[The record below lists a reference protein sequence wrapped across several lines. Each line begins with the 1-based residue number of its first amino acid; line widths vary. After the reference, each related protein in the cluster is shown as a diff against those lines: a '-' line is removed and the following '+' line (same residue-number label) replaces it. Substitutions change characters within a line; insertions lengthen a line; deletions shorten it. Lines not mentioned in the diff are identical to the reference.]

1 LKDKKGW
8 LLFLKSAL
16 PIGGIMFK
24 RILIANRGEIACRI
38 MKTAKSMAI
47 ETVAVYSE
55 ADRSSLHVK
64 QADFAEY
71 IGPAP
76 ASESYL
82 DIDAIIGAAKKWQAD
97 AIHPGYGF
105 LSENPKLAKACS
117 ENGIVFIG
125 PSTSAIEAMGSKSQ
139 AKAIMSNANV
149 PLVPGYH
156 GEDNSVKHLLA
167 EADKIGYPVMLK
179 ATQGGGGKGMRVVNS
194 PAEMPLAIDGAQRE
208 ALSSFGDKQLLI
220 EKCILQ
226 PRHVEVQVFADQ
238 HGHCVYLSDRD
249 CSIQRRHQK
258 VVEEAPAPGLS
269 DELRRRMGEAAV
281 QAAQA
286 IDYVGAGT
294 VEFLLDSRG
303 QFYFMEMNTR
313 LQVEHPVTELI
324 TGVDLVEWQFKVAA
338 GEHLPISQSEITHNG
353 HAIELR
359 IYAED
364 AENDFMPSTGRIDY
378 LKEPVSDSNIRL
390 ASVRVDSGITQ
401 GDTISEYYDPM
412 ISKLIVWGQTRDIAL
427 KQLKQ
432 ALTHYHV
439 RGVTTNIGYLHSIVS
454 QPAFAEI
461 ELDTGFLIQHQQ
473 GIREQQNVSDSIWLT
488 LTAIARWNSLKSEA
502 AIASKNSNTELPAP
516 TKQGFRLS
524 GKDVYRFNFTDANTN
539 HQVRLYHLYKGTET
553 QHPENFTIQCGEER
567 HQVSL
572 LEQGSQFIVDIDNV
586 RYIFST
592 LNDDQKT
599 TVFYLGQQRT
609 FTHQPSFEPAKGKDD
624 ELSPTAPLNGVIS
637 AVMVAKGDKVAAG
650 DPLLVLEAMKMEY
663 TITAPVAAT
672 VDDVFY
678 QHGDQVQHGSILLH
692 LASVSENACEEKELE
707 YAASEG

>member
-1 LKDKKGW
+1 MR
-8 LLFLKSAL
+8 FLKSAP

-24 RILIANRGEIACRI
+24 RILIANRGEIAYRI
-38 MKTAKSMAI
+38 IKTAKSMAI

-64 QADFAEY
+64 QADFAEF

-139 AKAIMSNANV
+139 AKAIMSEANV

-156 GEDNSVKHLLA
+156 GTDNSVEHLSA
-167 EADKIGYPVMLK
+167 EAEKIGYPVMLK

-194 PAEMPLAIDGAQRE
+194 AAEMPLAIDGAQRE

-238 HGHCVYLSDRD
+238 HGNCVYLSDRD

-269 DELRRRMGEAAV
+269 DELRKQMGEAAV

-338 GEHLPISQSEITHNG
+338 GEHLPISQSKITHNG
-353 HAIELR
+353 HSIELR

-364 AENDFMPSTGRIDY
+364 ADNDFMPSTGRIDY
-378 LKEPVSDSNIRL
+378 LHEPVSDRNVRL
-390 ASVRVDSGITQ
+390 AYMRVDSGVTQ

-432 ALTHYHV
+432 ALTQYHV
-439 RGVTTNIGYLHSIVS
+439 RGVTTNIGYLHSIIS
-454 QPAFAEI
+454 QPAFADI
-461 ELDTGFLIQHQQ
+461 KLDTGFLVTHQQ
-473 GIREQQNVSDSIWLT
+473 SINEQQSVSDSIWLT
-488 LTAIARWNSLKSEA
+488 LASVARWNVLTSKSG
-502 AIASKNSNTELPAP
+502 NSTLPAP

-524 GKDVYRFNFTDANTN
+524 VNNVYRFNFTDANAN
-539 HQVRLYHLYKGTET
+539 HQVRLQQSSQDTEA
-553 QHPENFTIQCGEER
+553 HFTVGCGEEL
-567 HQVSL
+567 HQVTL
-572 LEQGSQFIVDIDNV
+572 LESGNQFIADIDNV
-586 RYIFST
+586 RYTFNA
-592 LNDDQKT
+592 LNYEQKT

-609 FTHQPSFEPAKGKDD
+609 FAHQPSFESPKGKDD

-637 AVMVAKGDKVAAG
+637 AVMVNKGDKVAAG

-672 VDDVFY
+672 VDEVFY

-692 LASVSENACEEKELE
+692 LISAPDNVCEDKEHE
-707 YAASEG
+707 YATSEG

>member
-1 LKDKKGW
+1 
-8 LLFLKSAL
+8 
-16 PIGGIMFK
+16 MFK

-38 MKTAKSMAI
+38 IKTAKSMAI

-64 QADFAEY
+64 QADFAEF

-117 ENGIVFIG
+117 ENDIVFIG
-125 PSTSAIEAMGSKSQ
+125 PSTSAIAAMGSKSQ
-139 AKAIMSNANV
+139 AKAIMSEANV

-156 GEDNSVKHLLA
+156 GTDNSVEHLLA
-167 EADKIGYPVMLK
+167 EAEKIGYPVMLK

-194 PAEMPLAIDGAQRE
+194 AAEMPLAIDGAQRE
-208 ALSSFGDKQLLI
+208 ALLSFGDKQLLI

-238 HGHCVYLSDRD
+238 HGNCVYLSDRD

-269 DELRRRMGEAAV
+269 NELRKQMGKAAV

-338 GEHLPISQSEITHNG
+338 DEHLPISQSEITHNG
-353 HAIELR
+353 HSIELR

-364 AENDFMPSTGRIDY
+364 ADNDFMPSTGRIDY
-378 LKEPVSDSNIRL
+378 LHEPTSDSNVRL
-390 ASVRVDSGITQ
+390 ACVRVDSGVTQ

-432 ALTHYHV
+432 ALTQYHV
-439 RGVTTNIGYLHSIVS
+439 RGVTTNIGYLQSIIS
-454 QPAFAEI
+454 QPAFANI
-461 ELDTGFLIQHQQ
+461 ELDTGFLVTHQQ
-473 GIREQQNVSDSIWLT
+473 SINEQQSVSDSIWLT
-488 LTAIARWNSLKSEA
+488 LAAVARWNALTAKSG
-502 AIASKNSNTELPAP
+502 SSTLPAP

-524 GKDVYRFNFTDANTN
+524 VANVYRFNFTDANAN
-539 HQVRLYHLYKGTET
+539 HQVRLQQSSQDTGSH
-553 QHPENFTIQCGEER
+553 FTVRCGEEL
-567 HQVSL
+567 HQVIL
-572 LEQGSQFIVDIDNV
+572 LESESQFIVDIDSV
-586 RYIFST
+586 RYTFNA
-592 LNDDQKT
+592 LNDEQKT
-599 TVFYLGQQRT
+599 TLFYLGQQRT
-609 FTHQPSFEPAKGKDD
+609 FAHQPSFESAKGQDD

-637 AVMVAKGDKVAAG
+637 AVMVNKGDEVAAG

-663 TITAPVAAT
+663 TITAPVAAII
-672 VDDVFY
+672 DEVFY
-678 QHGDQVQHGSILLH
+678 QHGDQVQHGSVLLH
-692 LASVSENACEEKELE
+692 LVSALENVCEDKERE
-707 YAASEG
+707 YATSEG

>member
-1 LKDKKGW
+1 
-8 LLFLKSAL
+8 
-16 PIGGIMFK
+16 MFK

-38 MKTAKSMAI
+38 IKTAKSMAI

-64 QADFAEY
+64 HADFAEF

-105 LSENPKLAKACS
+105 LSENPKLAKACN

-139 AKAIMSNANV
+139 AKAIMSKANV

-156 GEDNSVKHLLA
+156 GTDNSVEHLLA
-167 EADKIGYPVMLK
+167 EAEKIGYPVMLK

-194 PAEMPLAIDGAQRE
+194 AAEMPLAIDGAQRE

-238 HGHCVYLSDRD
+238 HGNCVYLSDRD

-269 DELRRRMGEAAV
+269 YELRKQMGEAAV

-338 GEHLPISQSEITHNG
+338 GEHLPISQSKITHNG
-353 HAIELR
+353 HSIELR

-364 AENDFMPSTGRIDY
+364 ADNDFMPSTGRIDY
-378 LKEPVSDSNIRL
+378 LHEPVSDRNVRL
-390 ASVRVDSGITQ
+390 AHVRVDSGVTQ

-432 ALTHYHV
+432 ALTQYHV
-439 RGVTTNIGYLHSIVS
+439 CGVTTNIGYLHSIVS
-454 QPAFAEI
+454 QPAFANI
-461 ELDTGFLIQHQQ
+461 ELDTGFLVTHQQ
-473 GIREQQNVSDSIWLT
+473 SINEQQSVSDSIWLT
-488 LTAIARWNSLKSEA
+488 LATVARWNVLTSKSG
-502 AIASKNSNTELPAP
+502 SSTLPSP
-516 TKQGFRLS
+516 TKRGFRLS
-524 GKDVYRFNFTDANTN
+524 VDNVYRFNFTDANAN
-539 HQVRLYHLYKGTET
+539 HQVRLQQSSQDTEA
-553 QHPENFTIQCGEER
+553 HFTVRCGEEL
-567 HQVSL
+567 HQVTL
-572 LEQGSQFIVDIDNV
+572 LESDNPFIVGIDNV
-586 RYIFST
+586 RYIFNA
-592 LNDDQKT
+592 LNDEQKT
-599 TVFYLGQQRT
+599 TLFYLGQQRT
-609 FTHQPSFEPAKGKDD
+609 FAHQPSFESPKGKDD

-637 AVMVAKGDKVAAG
+637 AVMVNKGDKVAAG

-672 VDDVFY
+672 VDEVFY

-692 LASVSENACEEKELE
+692 LISAPDNVCEDKEHE
-707 YAASEG
+707 YATSEG

>member
-1 LKDKKGW
+1 
-8 LLFLKSAL
+8 
-16 PIGGIMFK
+16 MFK

-38 MKTAKSMAI
+38 IKTAKSMAI

-55 ADRSSLHVK
+55 ADRSCLHVK
-64 QADFAEY
+64 QADFAEF

-139 AKAIMSNANV
+139 AKAIMSEANV

-156 GEDNSVKHLLA
+156 GTDNSVEHLLA
-167 EADKIGYPVMLK
+167 EAEKIGYPVMLK

-194 PAEMPLAIDGAQRE
+194 AAEMPLAIDGAQRE

-238 HGHCVYLSDRD
+238 HGNCVYLSDRD

-258 VVEEAPAPGLS
+258 VVEEAPAPGLG
-269 DELRRRMGEAAV
+269 DELRKQMGEAAV

-294 VEFLLDSRG
+294 VEFLLDSSG
-303 QFYFMEMNTR
+303 EFYFMEMNTR

-324 TGVDLVEWQFKVAA
+324 TGVDLVEWQFKIAA

-353 HAIELR
+353 HSIELR

-364 AENDFMPSTGRIDY
+364 ADNDFMPSTGRIDY
-378 LKEPVSDSNIRL
+378 LQEPISDSNVRL
-390 ASVRVDSGITQ
+390 ACVRVDSGVTQ

-412 ISKLIVWGQTRDIAL
+412 ISKLIVWGQTRNIAL

-432 ALTHYHV
+432 ALTQYHV
-439 RGVTTNIGYLHSIVS
+439 CGVTTNIGYLHSIIS

-461 ELDTGFLIQHQQ
+461 ELDTGFLVTHQQ
-473 GIREQQNVSDSIWLT
+473 GISEQQSVSDSIWLT
-488 LTAIARWNSLKSEA
+488 LATVARWNVLTSKSG
-502 AIASKNSNTELPAP
+502 SSTLPSP
-516 TKQGFRLS
+516 TTQGFRLS
-524 GKDVYRFNFTDANTN
+524 VDNVYRFNFTDANAN
-539 HQVRLYHLYKGTET
+539 HQVRLQQSSQETGALHLN
-553 QHPENFTIQCGEER
+553 HFTVRCGEEL
-567 HQVSL
+567 HQVTL
-572 LEQGSQFIVDIDNV
+572 LEKDNQFIVNIDDV
-586 RYIFST
+586 RYAFNA
-592 LNDDQKT
+592 LNNEQKT
-599 TVFYLGQQRT
+599 TLFYLGQQRT
-609 FTHQPSFEPAKGKDD
+609 FAHQPNFESVNNKDD

-637 AVMVAKGDKVAAG
+637 AVMVNKGDKVAAG

-672 VDDVFY
+672 VDEVFY

-692 LASVSENACEEKELE
+692 LASAPENISEDKERE
-707 YAASEG
+707 YAANEG

>member
-1 LKDKKGW
+1 
-8 LLFLKSAL
+8 
-16 PIGGIMFK
+16 MFK

-38 MKTAKSMAI
+38 IKTAKSMAI

-64 QADFAEY
+64 QADFAEF

-117 ENGIVFIG
+117 ENAIVFIG

-139 AKAIMSNANV
+139 AKAIMSEANV

-156 GEDNSVKHLLA
+156 GTDNSVEHLLA
-167 EADKIGYPVMLK
+167 EAEKIGYPVMLK

-194 PAEMPLAIDGAQRE
+194 AAEMQLAIDGAQRE

-238 HGHCVYLSDRD
+238 HGNCVYLSDRD

-269 DELRRRMGEAAV
+269 DELRQQMGEAAV

-338 GEHLPISQSEITHNG
+338 GKHLPISQSEITHNG
-353 HAIELR
+353 HSIELR

-364 AENDFMPSTGRIDY
+364 ADNDFMPSTGRIDY
-378 LKEPVSDSNIRL
+378 LHEPTSDNDVRL
-390 ASVRVDSGITQ
+390 AFVRVDSGVTQ

-432 ALTHYHV
+432 ALTQYHV
-439 RGVTTNIGYLHSIVS
+439 RGVTTNIGYLHSIIS

-461 ELDTGFLIQHQQ
+461 ELDTGFLITHQQ
-473 GIREQQNVSDSIWLT
+473 GINEQQSVADSIWLT
-488 LTAIARWNSLKSEA
+488 LAAVARWNDLISKSD
-502 AIASKNSNTELPAP
+502 SSTLPAP
-516 TKQGFRLS
+516 TTQGFRLS
-524 GKDVYRFNFTDANTN
+524 VDNVYRFNFTDANAN
-539 HQVRLYHLYKGTET
+539 HQVRLQQSSQDTGAH
-553 QHPENFTIQCGEER
+553 FTVRCGEEL
-567 HQVSL
+567 HQVTL
-572 LEQGSQFIVDIDNV
+572 LEKDGQFIVDIDEV
-586 RYIFST
+586 RYIFNA
-592 LNDDQKT
+592 LNDEPKT
-599 TVFYLGQQRT
+599 TLFYLGQQRT
-609 FTHQPSFEPAKGKDD
+609 FAHQPSFESPKGKED
-624 ELSPTAPLNGVIS
+624 ELSPTAPLNGIIS
-637 AVMVAKGDKVAAG
+637 AVMVNKGDEVAAG

-672 VDDVFY
+672 VDEVFY

-692 LASVSENACEEKELE
+692 LISAPDNVCEDKEHE
-707 YAASEG
+707 YAISEG

>member
-1 LKDKKGW
+1 
-8 LLFLKSAL
+8 
-16 PIGGIMFK
+16 MFK

-38 MKTAKSMAI
+38 IKTAKSMAI

-64 QADFAEY
+64 QADFAEF

-82 DIDAIIGAAKKWQAD
+82 DIDAIIDAAKKWQAD

-125 PSTSAIEAMGSKSQ
+125 PPTSAIEAMGSKSQ
-139 AKAIMSNANV
+139 AKAIMSEANV

-156 GEDNSVKHLLA
+156 GTDNSVEHLSA
-167 EADKIGYPVMLK
+167 EAEKIGYPVMLK

-194 PAEMPLAIDGAQRE
+194 AAELPLAIDGAQRE
-208 ALSSFGDKQLLI
+208 ALSSFGDKQLLV

-238 HGHCVYLSDRD
+238 HGNCVYLSDRD

-269 DELRRRMGEAAV
+269 DELRKQMGEAAV

-286 IDYVGAGT
+286 INYVGAGT

-338 GEHLPISQSEITHNG
+338 GECLPISQSEITHNG
-353 HAIELR
+353 HSIELR

-364 AENDFMPSTGRIDY
+364 ADNDFMPSTGRIDY
-378 LKEPVSDSNIRL
+378 LKEPVSDNDVRL
-390 ASVRVDSGITQ
+390 ACVRVDSGVTQ

-432 ALTHYHV
+432 ALTQYHV

-454 QPAFAEI
+454 QPAFANI
-461 ELDTGFLIQHQQ
+461 ELDTGFLVTHQQ
-473 GIREQQNVSDSIWLT
+473 GICEQQNVSDSIWLT
-488 LTAIARWNSLKSEA
+488 LAAVARWNDLISKSD
-502 AIASKNSNTELPAP
+502 SSTLPAP
-516 TKQGFRLS
+516 TTQGFRLS
-524 GKDVYRFNFTDANTN
+524 VDNVYRFNFTDANAN
-539 HQVRLYHLYKGTET
+539 HQARLQQSSQDTGAHFTVR
-553 QHPENFTIQCGEER
+553 CGEEL
-567 HQVSL
+567 HQVTM
-572 LEQGSQFIVDIDNV
+572 LESDNPFIVDIDNV
-586 RYIFST
+586 RYIFNA
-592 LNDDQKT
+592 LNDKQKT

-609 FTHQPSFEPAKGKDD
+609 FAHQPSFESPKDKDD

-637 AVMVAKGDKVAAG
+637 AVMVAKGDEVAAG

-672 VDDVFY
+672 VDEVFY

-692 LASVSENACEEKELE
+692 LISAPDNVCEDKERE
-707 YAASEG
+707 YATSEG

>member
-1 LKDKKGW
+1 
-8 LLFLKSAL
+8 
-16 PIGGIMFK
+16 MFK

-38 MKTAKSMAI
+38 IKTAKSMAI

-64 QADFAEY
+64 QADFAEF

-139 AKAIMSNANV
+139 AKAIMSEANV

-156 GEDNSVKHLLA
+156 GTDNSVEHLLTEA
-167 EADKIGYPVMLK
+167 EKIGYPVMLK

-194 PAEMPLAIDGAQRE
+194 AAEMPLAIDGAQRE
-208 ALSSFGDKQLLI
+208 ALSSFGDKQLLV

-238 HGHCVYLSDRD
+238 HGNCVYLSDRD

-269 DELRRRMGEAAV
+269 DELRKQMGEAAV

-338 GEHLPISQSEITHNG
+338 GEHLPISQSEITHHG
-353 HAIELR
+353 HSIELR

-364 AENDFMPSTGRIDY
+364 ADNDFMPSTGRIDY
-378 LKEPVSDSNIRL
+378 LQEPISDSNVRL
-390 ASVRVDSGITQ
+390 ACVRVDSGVTQ

-427 KQLKQ
+427 KQLRQ
-432 ALTHYHV
+432 ALTQYHV

-454 QPAFAEI
+454 QQAFANI
-461 ELDTGFLIQHQQ
+461 ELDTGFLVTHQQ
-473 GIREQQNVSDSIWLT
+473 GISEQQNVSDSIWLT
-488 LTAIARWNSLKSEA
+488 LAAVARWNDLISE
-502 AIASKNSNTELPAP
+502 SDRSTLPAP
-516 TKQGFRLS
+516 TTQGFRLS
-524 GKDVYRFNFTDANTN
+524 VDNVYRFNFTDANTN
-539 HQVRLYHLYKGTET
+539 HHVRLHHSSQQSCT
-553 QHPENFTIQCGEER
+553 QHPEPFAIERGEER
-567 HQVSL
+567 HQVAL
-572 LEQGSQFIVDIDNV
+572 LENDNPFIVDINDV
-586 RYIFST
+586 RYTFNA
-592 LNDDQKT
+592 LNDEQKT

-609 FTHQPSFEPAKGKDD
+609 FAHQPSFESPKGKDD

-637 AVMVAKGDKVAAG
+637 AVMVNKGDKVAAG

-672 VDDVFY
+672 VDEVFY

-692 LASVSENACEEKELE
+692 LISAPNNVCEDKEHE
-707 YAASEG
+707 YATSEG

>member
-1 LKDKKGW
+1 
-8 LLFLKSAL
+8 
-16 PIGGIMFK
+16 MFK

-38 MKTAKSMAI
+38 IKTAKSMAI

-64 QADFAEY
+64 QADFAEF

-82 DIDAIIGAAKKWQAD
+82 DIDAIIDAAKKWQAD

-139 AKAIMSNANV
+139 AKAIMSEANV

-156 GEDNSVKHLLA
+156 GADNSIEHLLA
-167 EADKIGYPVMLK
+167 EAEKIGYPVMLK

-194 PAEMPLAIDGAQRE
+194 AAEMPLAIEGAQRE

-238 HGHCVYLSDRD
+238 HGNCVYLSDRD

-269 DELRRRMGEAAV
+269 DELRKQMGEAAV

-353 HAIELR
+353 HSIELR

-364 AENDFMPSTGRIDY
+364 ADNDFMPSTGCIDY
-378 LKEPVSDSNIRL
+378 LQEPISDNNVRL
-390 ASVRVDSGITQ
+390 AYVRVDSGVTQ
-401 GDTISEYYDPM
+401 DDTISEYYDPM

-439 RGVTTNIGYLHSIVS
+439 RGVTTNIGYLHSIIS

-461 ELDTGFLIQHQQ
+461 ELDTGFLVTHQQ
-473 GIREQQNVSDSIWLT
+473 SINEQQSVSDSIWLT
-488 LTAIARWNSLKSEA
+488 LAAVARWNDLTSKSG
-502 AIASKNSNTELPAP
+502 SPTLPAP

-524 GKDVYRFNFTDANTN
+524 VDNVYRFNFTDANAN
-539 HQVRLYHLYKGTET
+539 HQVRLHHSSQEYSSQQSCTK
-553 QHPENFTIQCGEER
+553 HPEPFTIECGEER
-567 HQVSL
+567 HQVTL
-572 LEQGSQFIVDIDNV
+572 LENDNPFIVDIDNV
-586 RYIFST
+586 RYTFNALSDEHQAT
-592 LNDDQKT
+592 L
-599 TVFYLGQQRT
+599 FYLGQQRT
-609 FTHQPSFEPAKGKDD
+609 FAHQPSFESPKGKDD

-637 AVMVAKGDKVAAG
+637 AVMVNKGDKVAAG

-672 VDDVFY
+672 VDEVFY

-692 LASVSENACEEKELE
+692 LISAPDNVCEDKERE
-707 YAASEG
+707 YATSEG

>member
-1 LKDKKGW
+1 
-8 LLFLKSAL
+8 
-16 PIGGIMFK
+16 MFK

-38 MKTAKSMAI
+38 IKTAKSMAI

-55 ADRSSLHVK
+55 ADRSNLHVK
-64 QADFAEY
+64 QADFAEF

-139 AKAIMSNANV
+139 AKAIMSEASV

-156 GEDNSVKHLLA
+156 GTDNSVEHLLA
-167 EADKIGYPVMLK
+167 EAEKIGYPVMLK

-194 PAEMPLAIDGAQRE
+194 AAEMPLAIDGAQRE

-238 HGHCVYLSDRD
+238 HGNCVYLSDRD

-269 DELRRRMGEAAV
+269 DELRKQMGEAAV

-303 QFYFMEMNTR
+303 EFYFMEMNTR

-324 TGVDLVEWQFKVAA
+324 TGVDLVEWQFKIAA
-338 GEHLPISQSEITHNG
+338 GECLPISQSEITHNG
-353 HAIELR
+353 HSIELR

-364 AENDFMPSTGRIDY
+364 AGNDFMPSTGRIDY
-378 LKEPVSDSNIRL
+378 LKEPVSDSNVRL
-390 ASVRVDSGITQ
+390 ACVRVDSGVTQ

-427 KQLKQ
+427 KQLKE
-432 ALTHYHV
+432 ALTQYHV
-439 RGVTTNIGYLHSIVS
+439 RGVKTNIGYLHSIIS

-461 ELDTGFLIQHQQ
+461 DLDTGFLVKHQQ
-473 GIREQQNVSDSIWLT
+473 DINEQKSVSDSIWLT
-488 LTAIARWNSLKSEA
+488 LAAVARWNDLISKSD
-502 AIASKNSNTELPAP
+502 SSTLPAP
-516 TKQGFRLS
+516 TTQGFRLS
-524 GKDVYRFNFTDANTN
+524 VNNVYRFNFTDANAN
-539 HQVRLYHLYKGTET
+539 HQVRLQQSSQDTGAH
-553 QHPENFTIQCGEER
+553 FTVRCGEEL
-567 HQVSL
+567 HQVTL
-572 LEQGSQFIVDIDNV
+572 LESGNLFIVDIDNV
-586 RYIFST
+586 RYTFNALS
-592 LNDDQKT
+592 DEQKT
-599 TVFYLGQQRT
+599 TLFYLGQQRT
-609 FTHQPSFEPAKGKDD
+609 FAHQPNFDSAKDVDD

-637 AVMVAKGDKVAAG
+637 AVMVNKGDKVAAG

-672 VDDVFY
+672 VDEVFY

-692 LASVSENACEEKELE
+692 LASTPESGCADKERE
-707 YAASEG
+707 YATSEG

>member
-1 LKDKKGW
+1 
-8 LLFLKSAL
+8 
-16 PIGGIMFK
+16 MFK

-38 MKTAKSMAI
+38 IKTAKSMAI
-47 ETVAVYSE
+47 ETIAVYSE

-64 QADFAEY
+64 QADFAEF

-117 ENGIVFIG
+117 ENDIVFIG
-125 PSTSAIEAMGSKSQ
+125 PSTSSIEAMGSKSQ
-139 AKAIMSNANV
+139 AKSIMSQANV

-156 GEDNSVKHLLA
+156 GTDNSVEHLLA
-167 EADKIGYPVMLK
+167 EAEKIGYPVMLK

-194 PAEMPLAIDGAQRE
+194 AAEMPLAIDGAQRE

-238 HGHCVYLSDRD
+238 HGNCVYLSDRD

-269 DELRRRMGEAAV
+269 DELHKKMGEAAV

-353 HAIELR
+353 HSIELR

-364 AENDFMPSTGRIDY
+364 ADNDFMPSTGRIDY
-378 LKEPVSDSNIRL
+378 LKEPVSDSDVRL
-390 ASVRVDSGITQ
+390 ACVRVDSGVTQ

-412 ISKLIVWGQTRDIAL
+412 ISKLIAWGQTRDIAL

-439 RGVTTNIGYLHSIVS
+439 RGVTTNIGYLYSIIS

-461 ELDTGFLIQHQQ
+461 ELDTGFLVKHQQ
-473 GIREQQNVSDSIWLT
+473 GINHQQNVSDSIWLT
-488 LTAIARWNSLKSEA
+488 LAAVARWNQLTLKSGDSA
-502 AIASKNSNTELPAP
+502 LPSP

-524 GKDVYRFNFTDANTN
+524 VDDIYRFNFTDANTN
-539 HQVRLYHLYKGTET
+539 HQIRLQQSSQETGSQHLNHFTVR
-553 QHPENFTIQCGEER
+553 CGEELL
-567 HQVSL
+567 QVIL
-572 LEQGSQFIVDIDNV
+572 LESGNQFIVDIDNV
-586 RYIFST
+586 RYTFNA
-592 LNDDQKT
+592 LNDEQKT
-599 TVFYLGQQRT
+599 TIFYLGQQRT
-609 FTHQPSFEPAKGKDD
+609 FAHQPSFESPKGKDD

-637 AVMVAKGDKVAAG
+637 AVMVNKGDEVAAG

-672 VDDVFY
+672 VDEVFY

-692 LASVSENACEEKELE
+692 LISAPDNVCEDKEHE
-707 YAASEG
+707 YATSEG

>member
-1 LKDKKGW
+1 
-8 LLFLKSAL
+8 
-16 PIGGIMFK
+16 MFK

-38 MKTAKSMAI
+38 IKTAKSMAI

-64 QADFAEY
+64 QADFAEF

-139 AKAIMSNANV
+139 AKAIMSEANV

-156 GEDNSVKHLLA
+156 GTDNSVEHLLA
-167 EADKIGYPVMLK
+167 EAEKIGYPVMLK

-194 PAEMPLAIDGAQRE
+194 EAEMPLAIDGAQRE
-208 ALSSFGDKQLLI
+208 ALSSFGDKQLLV

-238 HGHCVYLSDRD
+238 HGNCVYLSDRD

-269 DELRRRMGEAAV
+269 DELRKQMGEAAV

-294 VEFLLDSRG
+294 VELLLDSRG

-353 HAIELR
+353 HSIELR

-364 AENDFMPSTGRIDY
+364 ADNDFMPSTGRIDY
-378 LKEPVSDSNIRL
+378 LQEPISDSNVRL
-390 ASVRVDSGITQ
+390 ACVRVDSGVTQ

-432 ALTHYHV
+432 ALTQYHV

-454 QPAFAEI
+454 QQAFANI
-461 ELDTGFLIQHQQ
+461 ELDTGFLVTHQQ
-473 GIREQQNVSDSIWLT
+473 GISEQQNVSDSIWLT
-488 LTAIARWNSLKSEA
+488 LAAVARWNDLISE
-502 AIASKNSNTELPAP
+502 SDSSTLPAP
-516 TKQGFRLS
+516 TTQGFRLS
-524 GKDVYRFNFTDANTN
+524 VDNVYRFNFTDANTN
-539 HQVRLYHLYKGTET
+539 HHVRLHHSSQQSCT
-553 QHPENFTIQCGEER
+553 QHPEPFAIECGEER
-567 HQVSL
+567 HQVAL
-572 LEQGSQFIVDIDNV
+572 LENDNPFIVDINDV
-586 RYIFST
+586 RYTFNA
-592 LNDDQKT
+592 LNDEQKT

-609 FTHQPSFEPAKGKDD
+609 FAHQPSFESPKGKDD

-637 AVMVAKGDKVAAG
+637 AVMVNKGDKVAAG

-672 VDDVFY
+672 VDEVFY

-692 LASVSENACEEKELE
+692 LISAPDNVCEDKEHE
-707 YAASEG
+707 YATSEG

>member
-1 LKDKKGW
+1 
-8 LLFLKSAL
+8 
-16 PIGGIMFK
+16 MFK

-38 MKTAKSMAI
+38 IKTAKSMAI

-64 QADFAEY
+64 QADFAEF

-139 AKAIMSNANV
+139 AKAIMSEANV

-156 GEDNSVKHLLA
+156 GTDNSVEHLLA
-167 EADKIGYPVMLK
+167 EAEKIGYPVMLK

-194 PAEMPLAIDGAQRE
+194 EAAMPLAIDGAQRE
-208 ALSSFGDKQLLI
+208 ALSSFGDKQLLV

-238 HGHCVYLSDRD
+238 HGNCVYLSDRD

-269 DELRRRMGEAAV
+269 DEQRKQMGEAAV

-353 HAIELR
+353 HSIELR

-364 AENDFMPSTGRIDY
+364 ADNDFMPSTGCIDY
-378 LKEPVSDSNIRL
+378 LQEPISDNNVRL
-390 ASVRVDSGITQ
+390 AYVRVDSGVTQ

-432 ALTHYHV
+432 ALNQYHV

-454 QPAFAEI
+454 QPAFANI
-461 ELDTGFLIQHQQ
+461 ELDTDFLVTHQQ
-473 GIREQQNVSDSIWLT
+473 GICEQQNVSDSIWLT
-488 LTAIARWNSLKSEA
+488 LVAVARWNDLISKSD
-502 AIASKNSNTELPAP
+502 SSTLPAP
-516 TKQGFRLS
+516 TTQGFRLS
-524 GKDVYRFNFTDANTN
+524 VDNVYRFNFTDANAN
-539 HQVRLYHLYKGTET
+539 HQVRLQQSSQETGALHLNHITVR
-553 QHPENFTIQCGEER
+553 CGEELHR
-567 HQVSL
+567 VTL
-572 LEQGSQFIVDIDNV
+572 LESDNPFIVDIDNV
-586 RYIFST
+586 RYTFNALSDEHQTT
-592 LNDDQKT
+592 L
-599 TVFYLGQQRT
+599 FYLGQQRT
-609 FTHQPSFEPAKGKDD
+609 FAHQPNFDSTKDIDD
-624 ELSPTAPLNGVIS
+624 ELSPTAPLNGIIS
-637 AVMVAKGDKVAAG
+637 AVMVAKGDEVAAG

-663 TITAPVAAT
+663 TITAPVAAK
-672 VDDVFY
+672 VDELFY

-692 LASVSENACEEKELE
+692 LISAPDNVCEDKEHE
-707 YAASEG
+707 YAANES

>member
-1 LKDKKGW
+1 MH
-8 LLFLKSAL
+8 FLKSAP

-38 MKTAKSMAI
+38 IKTAKSMAI

-64 QADFAEY
+64 QADFAEF

-139 AKAIMSNANV
+139 AKTIMSEANV

-156 GEDNSVKHLLA
+156 GTDNSVEHLLA
-167 EADKIGYPVMLK
+167 EAEKIGYPVMLK

-194 PAEMPLAIDGAQRE
+194 AAEMPLAIDGAQRE

-238 HGHCVYLSDRD
+238 HGNCVYLSDRD

-269 DELRRRMGEAAV
+269 DELRKQMGEAAV

-303 QFYFMEMNTR
+303 EFYFMEMNTR

-353 HAIELR
+353 HSIELR
-359 IYAED
+359 VYAED
-364 AENDFMPSTGRIDY
+364 TDNDFMPSTGRIDY
-378 LKEPVSDSNIRL
+378 LKEPVSDSNVRL
-390 ASVRVDSGITQ
+390 AYVRVDSGVTQ
-401 GDTISEYYDPM
+401 GDSISEYYDPM

-432 ALTHYHV
+432 ALTQYHV
-439 RGVTTNIGYLHSIVS
+439 RGVTTNIGYLHSIIS

-461 ELDTGFLIQHQQ
+461 ELDTGFLVTHQQ
-473 GIREQQNVSDSIWLT
+473 GINEQQDVSDSIWLT
-488 LTAIARWNSLKSEA
+488 LAAVARWNDLISKSD
-502 AIASKNSNTELPAP
+502 SSTLPAP
-516 TKQGFRLS
+516 TKRGFRLS
-524 GKDVYRFNFTDANTN
+524 VDNVYRFNFTDANAN
-539 HQVRLYHLYKGTET
+539 HQVRLQQSSQDTGSH
-553 QHPENFTIQCGEER
+553 FTVRCGEDL
-567 HQVSL
+567 HQVIL
-572 LEQGSQFIVDIDNV
+572 LESDNQFIVDIDNV
-586 RYIFST
+586 RYT
-592 LNDDQKT
+592 LNALSNEQKT
-599 TVFYLGQQRT
+599 TLFYLGQQRT
-609 FTHQPSFEPAKGKDD
+609 FAHQPDFHSAKDVDD
-624 ELSPTAPLNGVIS
+624 ELSPTAPLNGIIS
-637 AVMVAKGDKVAAG
+637 AVMVAKGDEVAAG

-663 TITAPVAAT
+663 TITAPVAAK
-672 VDDVFY
+672 VDELFY
-678 QHGDQVQHGSILLH
+678 QHGDQVQHGSILLN
-692 LASVSENACEEKELE
+692 LSLISDNVSEDKERE
-707 YAASEG
+707 YATSEG

>member
-1 LKDKKGW
+1 
-8 LLFLKSAL
+8 
-16 PIGGIMFK
+16 MFK

-38 MKTAKSMAI
+38 IKTAKSMAI

-64 QADFAEY
+64 QADFAEF

-117 ENGIVFIG
+117 ENGITFIG

-139 AKAIMSNANV
+139 AKAIMSEANV

-156 GEDNSVKHLLA
+156 GTDNSVEHLLA
-167 EADKIGYPVMLK
+167 EAEKIGYPVMLK

-194 PAEMPLAIDGAQRE
+194 AAEMPLAIDGAQRE
-208 ALSSFGDKQLLI
+208 ALSSFGDKRLLI

-238 HGHCVYLSDRD
+238 HGNCVYLSDRD

-269 DELRRRMGEAAV
+269 DELRKQMGEAAV

-324 TGVDLVEWQFKVAA
+324 TSVDLVEWQFKVAA

-353 HAIELR
+353 HSIELR

-364 AENDFMPSTGRIDY
+364 TDNDFMPSTGRIDY
-378 LKEPVSDSNIRL
+378 LKEPVSDSNVRL
-390 ASVRVDSGITQ
+390 ACVRVDSGVTQ
-401 GDTISEYYDPM
+401 GDSISEYYDPM

-432 ALTHYHV
+432 ALTQYHV
-439 RGVTTNIGYLHSIVS
+439 RGVTTNIGYLHSIIS

-461 ELDTGFLIQHQQ
+461 ELDTGFLVTHQQ
-473 GIREQQNVSDSIWLT
+473 GINEQQDVSDSIWLT
-488 LTAIARWNSLKSEA
+488 LAAVAHRNDLISKSD
-502 AIASKNSNTELPAP
+502 SSTLPAP
-516 TKQGFRLS
+516 TRRGFRLS
-524 GKDVYRFNFTDANTN
+524 VDNVYRFNFTDANAN
-539 HQVRLYHLYKGTET
+539 HQVRLQQSSQDTGSH
-553 QHPENFTIQCGEER
+553 FTVRCGEEL
-567 HQVSL
+567 HQVIL
-572 LEQGSQFIVDIDNV
+572 LESDNQFIVDIDNV
-586 RYIFST
+586 RYTFNALSDEQRTT
-592 LNDDQKT
+592 L
-599 TVFYLGQQRT
+599 FYLGQQRT
-609 FTHQPSFEPAKGKDD
+609 FAHHPNFDSAKDVDD
-624 ELSPTAPLNGVIS
+624 ELSPTAPLNGIIS
-637 AVMVAKGDKVAAG
+637 AVMVAKGDEVAAG

-663 TITAPVAAT
+663 TITAPVAAK
-672 VDDVFY
+672 VDELFY
-678 QHGDQVQHGSILLH
+678 QHGDQVQHGSILLN
-692 LASVSENACEEKELE
+692 LSLISDNVSEDKERE
-707 YAASEG
+707 YATSEG

>member
-1 LKDKKGW
+1 
-8 LLFLKSAL
+8 
-16 PIGGIMFK
+16 MFK

-38 MKTAKSMAI
+38 IKTAKSMAI

-64 QADFAEY
+64 QADFAEF

-139 AKAIMSNANV
+139 AKAIMSEANV

-156 GEDNSVKHLLA
+156 GTDNSVEHLLTEA
-167 EADKIGYPVMLK
+167 EKIGYPVMLK

-194 PAEMPLAIDGAQRE
+194 AAEMPLAIDGAQRE
-208 ALSSFGDKQLLI
+208 ALSSFGDKQLLV

-238 HGHCVYLSDRD
+238 HGNCVYLSDRD

-269 DELRRRMGEAAV
+269 DELRKQMGEAAV

-338 GEHLPISQSEITHNG
+338 GEHLPISQSEITHHG
-353 HAIELR
+353 HSIELR

-364 AENDFMPSTGRIDY
+364 ADNDFMPSTGRIDY
-378 LKEPVSDSNIRL
+378 LQEPISDSNVRL
-390 ASVRVDSGITQ
+390 ACVRVDSGVTQ

-427 KQLKQ
+427 KQLRQ
-432 ALTHYHV
+432 ALTQYHV

-454 QPAFAEI
+454 QQAFANI
-461 ELDTGFLIQHQQ
+461 ELDTGFLVTHQQ
-473 GIREQQNVSDSIWLT
+473 GISEQQNVSDSIWLT
-488 LTAIARWNSLKSEA
+488 LAAVARWNDLISE
-502 AIASKNSNTELPAP
+502 SDRSTLPAP
-516 TKQGFRLS
+516 TTQGFRLS
-524 GKDVYRFNFTDANTN
+524 VDNVYRFNFTDANTN
-539 HQVRLYHLYKGTET
+539 HHVRLHHSSQQSCT
-553 QHPENFTIQCGEER
+553 QHPEPFAIERGEER
-567 HQVSL
+567 HQVAL
-572 LEQGSQFIVDIDNV
+572 LENDNPFIVDINDV
-586 RYIFST
+586 RYTFNA
-592 LNDDQKT
+592 LNDEQKT

-609 FTHQPSFEPAKGKDD
+609 FAHQPSFESPKGKDD

-637 AVMVAKGDKVAAG
+637 AVMVNKGDKVAAG

-672 VDDVFY
+672 VDEVFY

-692 LASVSENACEEKELE
+692 LISAPDNVCEDKEHE
-707 YAASEG
+707 YATSEG

>member
-1 LKDKKGW
+1 
-8 LLFLKSAL
+8 
-16 PIGGIMFK
+16 MFK

-38 MKTAKSMAI
+38 IKTAKSMAI

-55 ADRSSLHVK
+55 ADRCCLHVK
-64 QADFAEY
+64 QADFAEF

-139 AKAIMSNANV
+139 AKAIMSEANV

-156 GEDNSVKHLLA
+156 GTDNSVGHLLA
-167 EADKIGYPVMLK
+167 EAEKIGYPVMLK
-179 ATQGGGGKGMRVVNS
+179 ATQGGGGKGMRVVS
-194 PAEMPLAIDGAQRE
+194 SAAEMPLAIDGAQRE

-238 HGHCVYLSDRD
+238 HGNCVYLSDRD

-269 DELRRRMGEAAV
+269 DELRKQMGEAAV

-324 TGVDLVEWQFKVAA
+324 TGVDLVEWQFNVAA
-338 GEHLPISQSEITHNG
+338 GEHLPISQSEITHSG
-353 HAIELR
+353 HSIELR

-364 AENDFMPSTGRIDY
+364 ADNDFMPSTGRIDY
-378 LKEPVSDSNIRL
+378 LHEPVSDRNVRL
-390 ASVRVDSGITQ
+390 AHVRVDSGVTQ

-432 ALTHYHV
+432 ALTQYHV
-439 RGVTTNIGYLHSIVS
+439 CGVTTNIGYLHSIVS
-454 QPAFAEI
+454 QPAFTNI
-461 ELDTGFLIQHQQ
+461 ELDTGFLVTHQQ
-473 GIREQQNVSDSIWLT
+473 SINEQQSVSDSIWLT
-488 LTAIARWNSLKSEA
+488 LATVARWNVLTSKSG
-502 AIASKNSNTELPAP
+502 NSTLPAP
-516 TKQGFRLS
+516 TTQGFRLS
-524 GKDVYRFNFTDANTN
+524 VNNVYRFNFTDANAN
-539 HQVRLYHLYKGTET
+539 HQVRLQQSSQDTEA
-553 QHPENFTIQCGEER
+553 HFTVRCGEEL
-567 HQVSL
+567 HQVTL
-572 LEQGSQFIVDIDNV
+572 LESGNQFIADIDNV
-586 RYIFST
+586 RYTFNA
-592 LNDDQKT
+592 LNDEQKT
-599 TVFYLGQQRT
+599 TVLYLGQQRT
-609 FTHQPSFEPAKGKDD
+609 FAHQPSFESPKGKDD

-637 AVMVAKGDKVAAG
+637 AVMVNKGDKVAAG

-672 VDDVFY
+672 VDEVFY

-692 LASVSENACEEKELE
+692 LISAPDNVCEDKEHE
-707 YAASEG
+707 YATSEG